1 MKRAN
6 TLNHSSRNEH
16 QTKLVAARRAFS
28 ATIVDNACFVQ
39 ISSLKPDQ
47 SDDEQISVHKPK
59 TAVPAV
65 IIPEMPR
72 SGNRK
77 V

>member
-28 ATIVDNACFVQ
+28 ATIVDNAGLVQ
-39 ISSLKPDQ
+39 SGSFKAGQ
-47 SDDEQISVHKPK
+47 SDHEQTSVHEPN
-59 TAVPAV
+59 TTVPTV

-72 SGNRK
+72 SEHRK